1 MFSTGMCI
9 FSKYP
14 ILETFYMSFPLSGY
28 PHKVLLRVVD
38 WFIAKGVALA
48 CIQCGGLRVNVYV
61 THVSQSP
68 HFYRP

>member
-1 MFSTGMCI
+1 MFSTGICI

-48 CIQCGGLRVNVYV
+48 CIQCGGLKVNVYV
-61 THVSQSP
+61 THVSKST
-68 HFYRP
+68 FSFFK